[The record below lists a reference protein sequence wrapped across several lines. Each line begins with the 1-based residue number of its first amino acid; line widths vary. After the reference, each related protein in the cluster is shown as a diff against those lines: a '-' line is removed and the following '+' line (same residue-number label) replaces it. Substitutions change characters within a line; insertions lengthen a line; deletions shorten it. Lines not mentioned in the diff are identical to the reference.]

1 MRLNHTVGAEVTRRT
16 IITALFVVHARCTRF
31 SVLLALAFSLQ
42 PSAFAQVTNSIGLAW
57 NSSGSNLTYRLFL
70 GTNSGNYQRQFNCA
84 ATNIWLD
91 VRELAP
97 GTNYIALATVQYAA
111 PDMALVSP
119 LSGEVRIVRIPAPE
133 PLRITIADALQSS
146 SNLVAWS
153 VVSNQFTLA
162 VAADQPAQFYRPN
175 PNARVSLARI
185 PDTILITP

>member
-1 MRLNHTVGAEVTRRT
+1 MTLNHTVGAEVTRRT
-16 IITALFVVHARCTRF
+16 IITALFVVHA
-31 SVLLALAFSLQ
+31 LACSL
-42 PSAFAQVTNSIGLAW
+42 PSIASAAEGAVTNSIGLAW
-57 NSSGSNLTYRLFL
+57 NSSGTNLTYRLFL
-70 GTNSGNYQRQFNCA
+70 GTNSGNYQRQLNCA
-84 ATNIWLD
+84 ATNTWLP
-91 VRELAP
+91 VAELAP

-119 LSGEVRIVRIPAPE
+119 LSGEVRIIRIPPPQ

-175 PNARVSLARI
+175 PAARLSLARI
-185 PDTILITP
+185 PDTIQINP